1 MSAVIYGVILAGG
14 KGERFWPL
22 SRIDKPKQFLRLTSE
37 KTMLEE
43 TIDRVKPLIPHE
55 NVRIVS
61 GESMSQH
68 IRDSLKG
75 YGEVKVLTEP
85 RARNTCLAIGLA
97 AAHLVKENPEA
108 VMAVL
113 SADHLIRPP
122 EKLLR
127 ILEDAVAIASKDS
140 RIVTI
145 GITPTRPETG
155 YGYIKL
161 GNPIAFH
168 GDSSVFEVSAF
179 AEKPKAVVAQEYYY
193 SRKYLWNSGMFVWRA
208 QTILDS
214 IRSCQAELAELIDE
228 YSESIGTEHERTA
241 RTELYNKSISI
252 SIDYAVLENA
262 ENVAVIKAD
271 IVWDDVGS
279 WGSLQ
284 RYKQQ
289 DADNN
294 VMIGDVISLETYE
307 TTVYND
313 AEGIIATLGMSDAV
327 VVRSGDITL
336 VAHKTKLDKIKDLL
350 AQLKEDESY
359 HKYL

>member
-1 MSAVIYGVILAGG
+1 MNYGVILAGG
-14 KGERFWPL
+14 RGERFWPL
-22 SRIDKPKQFLRLTSE
+22 SRVDKPKQFLRLTSD

-43 TIDRVKPLIPHE
+43 TIERVAPLIPID
-55 NVRIVS
+55 NIRIVS

-68 IRDSLKG
+68 IRDALKER
-75 YGEVKVLTEP
+75 GEVKVLAEP
-85 RARNTCLAIGLA
+85 RPRNTCLAIGLA
-97 AAHLVKENPEA
+97 AVHLMNDDPEA
-108 VMAVL
+108 TMVVL

-122 EKLLR
+122 EKLRR
-127 ILEDAVAIASKDS
+127 IIEDGCSLAAKQD

-161 GNPIAFH
+161 GREYTSEH
-168 GDSSVFEVSAF
+168 DSLTFEVSAF

-193 SRKYLWNSGMFVWRA
+193 SRKYLWNSGMFIWKAR
-208 QTILDS
+208 TIMS
-214 IRSCQAELAELIDE
+214 AIKACQPEMASQLESYGKTIGTPDERKARAEL
-228 YSESIGTEHERTA
+228 YSKA
-241 RTELYNKSISI
+241 ISI

-262 ENVAVIKAD
+262 DNVLVIKAD

-284 RYKQQ
+284 RYKQL

-294 VMIGDVISLETYE
+294 VLIGEVVPLETYE

-313 AEGIIATLGMSDAV
+313 SEGIIATLGLSDIV

-336 VAHKTKLDKIKDLL
+336 VAHKTKLDRIKDLL
-350 AQLKEDESY
+350 AKLKESDEY
-359 HKYL
+359 QKYL